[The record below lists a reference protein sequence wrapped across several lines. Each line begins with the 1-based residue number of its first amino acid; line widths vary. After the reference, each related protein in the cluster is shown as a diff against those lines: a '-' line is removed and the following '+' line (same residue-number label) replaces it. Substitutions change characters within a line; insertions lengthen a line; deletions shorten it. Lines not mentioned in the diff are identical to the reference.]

1 MNKKINIIS
10 DNNIKSKKIKFL
22 LIKKLKKVKYLRPN
36 LRIIIGG
43 DGFMLKTL
51 KKNRNFK
58 NIFYGINS
66 GNYGFLMNKFSK
78 EKIIKNLNKSK
89 VTTISPLE
97 MKVINNKNSV
107 KNYLAINE
115 VSILRQ
121 SRQAANLSIKLN
133 SKFIMKKLVS
143 DGVLISTPAGS
154 TAYNLS
160 VHGPILNLNSKKISI
175 APISAFRPRRWL
187 GKIVSD
193 RSNIMI
199 TNLNS
204 AKRPVSA
211 VADNLEVRNAKKII
225 VKVQKKIKF
234 KLLYDSNRSLQKKIK
249 LEQLRKEVS

>member
-22 LIKKLKKVKYLRPN
+22 LIKILKKVKYLRPN

-51 KKNRNFK
+51 KKNKNLK

-97 MKVINNKNSV
+97 MKVINNNNSV

-175 APISAFRPRRWL
+175 APISAFSPRRWL

-249 LEQLRKEVS
+249 LEQLRKEIS